1 MAPRDDLMSLSVT
14 LTMLRHVLPYV
25 YGLKMS
31 GAAESIGRLIG
42 KNERTVR
49 EWRLLHTKR
58 NPVCIE
64 GVIGKSS
71 VTPALIKHPKE
82 CNPVA

>member
-1 MAPRDDLMSLSVT
+1 
-14 LTMLRHVLPYV
+14 MLRHVLSYAL

-31 GAAESIGRLIG
+31 WAAESIGRLIA
-42 KNERTVR
+42 KNERTVQ
-49 EWRLLHTKR
+49 EWRLLHTER

-71 VTPALIKHPKE
+71 VTPD
-82 CNPVA
+82 